1 MYDRSG
7 CSAPIA
13 ASGTNLNAPRT
24 NADTHALYQ
33 KPNGAVE
40 FLYATDLQ

>member
-7 CSAPIA
+7 CSTSIA
-13 ASGTNLNAPRT
+13 ASRTDLNAPRT
-24 NADTHALYQ
+24 NAGSHALYE

>member
-7 CSAPIA
+7 CNTPIPT
-13 ASGTNLNAPRT
+13 SGTNFDPAWTGATSYALNEE
-24 NADTHALYQ
+24 L
-33 KPNGAVE
+33 NGSVE

>member
-7 CSAPIA
+7 CNAPIA
-13 ASGTNLNAPRT
+13 ASCTNFDAAWTGATSYALNEES
-24 NADTHALYQ
+24 
-33 KPNGAVE
+33 NGSVE